1 MNRAATAGT
10 LEEGA
15 MSLDLTQEQSKW
27 WGWVETIETEGANLT
42 KWEEDFVQSIR
53 ERFDQ
58 GRFHLT
64 DRQAEIL
71 ERIYAEKTP

>member
-1 MNRAATAGT
+1 
-10 LEEGA
+10 
-15 MSLDLTQEQSKW
+15 MSVDLTRQQSEW
-27 WGWVETIETEGANLT
+27 WGWVETIETEGINLT

-58 GRFHLT
+58 GRFHLSE
-64 DRQAEIL
+64 RQAEIL